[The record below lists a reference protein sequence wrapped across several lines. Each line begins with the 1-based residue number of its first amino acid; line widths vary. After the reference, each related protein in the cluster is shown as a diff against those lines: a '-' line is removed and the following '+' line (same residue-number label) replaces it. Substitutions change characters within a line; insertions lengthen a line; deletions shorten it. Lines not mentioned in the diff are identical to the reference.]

1 MTALYKPWA
10 PFLLA
15 TACYVLGGAVSFWI
29 QGPPEKFVFYYWLHP
44 LVILF
49 ASVPFVLLRTSNLKR
64 KHSDR
69 ANAVGQ
75 SFLLALGIGA
85 YYYLFT
91 CLDEDPLSVFGF
103 MMFPL
108 YLSVVATGIF
118 LVTRMLSGPQGPSS
132 E

>member
-15 TACYVLGGAVSFWI
+15 TACYVLGGAASFLI

-91 CLDEDPLSVFGF
+91 CLDEDPLLQPFW
-103 MMFPL
+103 
-108 YLSVVATGIF
+108 
-118 LVTRMLSGPQGPSS
+118 
-132 E
+132 